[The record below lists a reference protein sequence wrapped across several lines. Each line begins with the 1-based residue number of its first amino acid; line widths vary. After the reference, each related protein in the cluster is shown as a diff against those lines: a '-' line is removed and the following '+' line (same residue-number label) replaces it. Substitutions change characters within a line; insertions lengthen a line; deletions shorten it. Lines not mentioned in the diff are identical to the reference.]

1 MKSRTVLESMGR
13 MIARYPVV
21 VLVVAAVL
29 TALGLIGAVSLGME
43 TDLSKLLPEDN
54 PAAQSYTV
62 INDAFKTSSVL
73 VAVVEGADREST
85 IKAADEFSERLK
97 SDPRTASLV
106 KSTRLS
112 MNKEFIDRWGLML
125 QDEDDLP
132 DNERILR
139 STRLVPLLT
148 AVNDVMEENLS
159 DGDDE
164 EVEGPEGEDDATAM
178 MTRFALFA
186 RDLRSAIEGPSD
198 SASARIAA
206 ERLADDFL
214 VGDRYLFD
222 PEGKNLLMTISPTF
236 DIGDRESL
244 LALLDGAREIANE
257 IPNAAFAFS
266 GDVASEASE
275 QEAINADVFYPSVI
289 SLVILLVLFYFS
301 FHNLRAIMFATI
313 ALVAGIVI
321 DLGFAFVTVGELNM
335 ITSSFG
341 ALLVGLGID
350 YGIHISIRYE
360 MIRKANS
367 SPEDA
372 MAETFGV
379 IVLPVA
385 IGAVTTAIAFY
396 SLCFSQTIGFRQF
409 GLIAGTGI
417 LTTLGAAMTILPA
430 LLVVFPDRLTARDGD
445 DSKKAFG
452 GFIAKRPVFGYRGV
466 SRAAAFSARHR
477 VLVLTAATVIT
488 VFAAFF
494 IPRNSFEYDMRKMGP
509 QGTEAQATDEFI
521 EKRFGMSTWQ
531 ALATTSDLESARE
544 LAERMKDAPF
554 IRRVESLADYVP
566 SRDEQERRLAII
578 ERIGA
583 NDRLSESFE
592 WDESAVAALAE
603 EVRRLEMNV
612 IELGDL
618 AAASLGEDSMPVRS
632 RTALIREIFGA
643 ERGKSGEEV
652 YARLADA
659 IETGDARAMAQRLSA
674 IDDALA
680 GELDRRVSSMA
691 VGGKFLTEGDLPR
704 EILDDFRSS
713 SGDRY
718 LIVAQPSRGL
728 SGDDAI
734 KRFSDGL
741 VAVDNSA
748 TGTLLLGVELS
759 REVLTESRTFAIVV
773 GLLILLTIYASFRSI
788 GDLLICVIPFLIS
801 LVWTFGL
808 YPFFGRFGIVNALA
822 LPLILGVGIDYAV
835 HFLTAIQVESGPG
848 KGRPDIEAALS
859 RTGKAVALSFLT
871 TTIGFGSLAFA
882 GRFRGIADLG
892 MTLLIGITCCFVAAV
907 FVLPALESLI
917 RDKGSRGEN
926 KSSAEDAKEAI

>member
-1 MKSRTVLESMGR
+1 MKLRETLETTGR
-13 MIARYPVV
+13 MIARYPVF
-21 VLVVAAVL
+21 VLAVSAVL
-29 TALGLIGAVSLGME
+29 TALGIFGASRLGME
-43 TDLSKLLPEDN
+43 TDLAKLLPGDN
-54 PAAQSYTV
+54 PAAQSYTA

-73 VAVVEGADREST
+73 VAVVEGMNREST
-85 IKAADEFSERLK
+85 IKAAETFSERLK

-112 MNKEFIDRWGLML
+112 VNKEFVDRWGLML
-125 QDEDDLP
+125 VDEDDLP

-139 STRLVPLLT
+139 SARLVPLLT
-148 AVNDVMEENLS
+148 AVNDVMEEKLS

-186 RDLRSAIEGPSD
+186 RDLRSAIEGPADPVSTQK
-198 SASARIAA
+198 AA
-206 ERLADDFL
+206 EVLADDFL

-244 LALLDGAREIANE
+244 LALLGGARDIADGIE
-257 IPNAAFAFS
+257 GASFAFS

-275 QEAINADVFYPSVI
+275 QEAINADVFYPSII
-289 SLVILLVLFYFS
+289 SLVILLVLFFFS

-313 ALVAGIVI
+313 ALVAGIVL
-321 DLGFAFVTVGELNM
+321 DLGFAAVAVGELNM

-350 YGIHISIRYE
+350 FGIHIAIRYE
-360 MIRKANS
+360 MIRKSNS

-385 IGAVTTAIAFY
+385 IGAVTTSIAFY
-396 SLCFSQTIGFRQF
+396 SLCFSQTVGFRQF

-430 LLVVFPDRLTARDGD
+430 LLVVFPGRQTAE
-445 DSKKAFG
+445 G
-452 GFIAKRPVFGYRGV
+452 GNGGLFAKRRVLGYRGV

-477 VLVLTAATVIT
+477 GAVLAVASAVTVC
-488 VFAAFF
+488 AAFF
-494 IPRNSFEYDMRKMGP
+494 IPKNRFEYDMRKMGP
-509 QGTEAQATDEFI
+509 QGTEAQKTDELI
-521 EKRFGMSTWQ
+521 GELFGLSTWQ
-531 ALATTSDLESARE
+531 ALATAPDLESARE
-544 LAERMKDAPF
+544 LGERMKDAPF

-566 SRDEQERRLAII
+566 SRTEQESRLAII

-583 NDRLSESFE
+583 NDRLSDPFE
-592 WDESAVAALAE
+592 WDGAAVAILAN

-632 RTALIREIFGA
+632 RTAMIREIFGA

-652 YARLADA
+652 YTRLADA
-659 IETGDARAMAQRLSA
+659 IEAGDAGAMARRLSA
-674 IDDALA
+674 IDDDFSA
-680 GELDRRVSSMA
+680 ELDRRVSSMTA
-691 VGGKFLTEGDLPR
+691 GGKHLTEGDLPR
-704 EILDDFRSS
+704 DILDDFRSS

-734 KRFSDGL
+734 ARFSDGL
-741 VAVDNSA
+741 VAVDRTA

-759 REVLTESRTFAIVV
+759 REVLAESRTFAIVV
-773 GLLILLTIYASFRSI
+773 GILILITLFISFRSA
-788 GDLLICVIPFLIS
+788 GSVLICVVPFFMSI
-801 LVWTFGL
+801 VWTFGI
-808 YPFFGRFGIVNALA
+808 YPFFGRFGIVNALS

-835 HFLTAIQVESGPG
+835 HFLSAIKDASPSGC
-848 KGRPDIEAALS
+848 GRIDLDSALS
-859 RTGKAVALSFLT
+859 RTGKAVALSCLT

-907 FVLPALESLI
+907 FVLPAIESLV
-917 RDKGSRGEN
+917 REKGSRGGN
-926 KSSAEDAKEAI
+926 KSAAEDIKEAI